1 MKYVIPDNE
10 LVFEFCRA
18 SGPGGQHVNRVQTAV
33 QLRFDVQASQTLP
46 AAVKHRLIKLAGGR
60 MTADGCVL
68 IQAQSHRS
76 QLTNKEDAV
85 ARLQKLVD
93 RAAVP
98 PKKRRPTRPTKAS
111 KERRLKGKKAR
122 SQIKKL
128 RRDSGGSYE

>member
-10 LVFEFCRA
+10 LVFEYSRA

-33 QLRFDVQASQTLP
+33 QLRFDARASNALP
-46 AAVKHRLIKLAGGR
+46 AAVKQRLMKLAGSR
-60 MTADGCVL
+60 LTLDGCVL

-76 QLTNKEDAV
+76 QLKNKEAAV

-98 PKKRRPTRPTKAS
+98 PKKRRPTKPTKAS
-111 KERRLKGKKAR
+111 KERRLKSKKVR
-122 SQIKKL
+122 GQVKKL
-128 RRDSGGSYE
+128 RGDRDGGE